1 MRAESASAIDKLLD
15 TVNSIKSELDSL
27 KDITDMTSLGRLEER
42 IRNECQVIEALPGYL
57 GQEIYR
63 RVQVRRSEIREENIK
78 QIRSITEGKEESPKP
93 KKTAKKGEK

>member
-78 QIRSITEGKEESPKP
+78 QIRSITEEEEESPKP
-93 KKTAKKGEK
+93 KKTTKKGQK